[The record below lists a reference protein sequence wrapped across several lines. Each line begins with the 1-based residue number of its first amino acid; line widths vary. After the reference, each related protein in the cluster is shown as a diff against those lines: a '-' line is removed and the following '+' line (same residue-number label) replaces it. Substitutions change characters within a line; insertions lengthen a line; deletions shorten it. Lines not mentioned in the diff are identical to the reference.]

1 MDLRNIGAFVLMLLL
16 VVGVSEAINIGDVLV
31 FDNCGATGRYGPS
44 QSECDSAYSGTNL
57 ANDVSIIGSGIQ
69 EWTVPTTG
77 TYRITAYGAQGGDS
91 SGGLGAILQGD
102 FLLNE
107 GELLEILVGQQ
118 GGNYNPDSTGGG
130 GGTFVANSGASTIND
145 LLIAAGGGGGGINR
159 GQYPGDDASFSESN
173 SDGNH
178 VNGEGGDFL
187 YGYSAGGGGY
197 LYDGGGDGSGLGGHS
212 FVNGGVGGY
221 DGEGTY
227 SQGGFGGGGGHGNG
241 GNNRAGGGGGYTG
254 GDGGEN
260 TENHEAGGG
269 GSFNSGSNPVNEV
282 GLNSGHGKVEIE
294 LLSVANSV
302 PDVPSNPFPSDG
314 ATEISRNLTLSVTVT
329 DSDGDPM
336 DVSFYDSSNTLI
348 GTDSGVAS
356 GSTASVNWSCLS
368 YDTTYNWYVVV
379 DDGSGTTQSA
389 TWIFT
394 TVDGIPK
401 SDNFTNNETT
411 NFSDVDVTN
420 VSDPVIAD
428 NGDKAKVE
436 WKGNFDLSGADLDS
450 NIKMKD
456 NFIEVNSAELTQL
469 NTTANVTFKTVSY
482 PGTSAYQVIK
492 NGEVCSDCKKH
503 SSNPVK
509 FSVNGFSNYTTEQS
523 GNIPEFNGLAFLI
536 ITLVAGMLF
545 FLKRKI

>member
-1 MDLRNIGAFVLMLLL
+1 M
-16 VVGVSEAINIGDVLV
+16 
-31 FDNCGATGRYGPS
+31 
-44 QSECDSAYSGTNL
+44 
-57 ANDVSIIGSGIQ
+57 
-69 EWTVPTTG
+69 
-77 TYRITAYGAQGGDS
+77 
-91 SGGLGAILQGD
+91 
-102 FLLNE
+102 
-107 GELLEILVGQQ
+107 
-118 GGNYNPDSTGGG
+118 
-130 GGTFVANSGASTIND
+130 
-145 LLIAAGGGGGGINR
+145 
-159 GQYPGDDASFSESN
+159 
-173 SDGNH
+173 
-178 VNGEGGDFL
+178 
-187 YGYSAGGGGY
+187 
-197 LYDGGGDGSGLGGHS
+197 
-212 FVNGGVGGY
+212 
-221 DGEGTY
+221 
-227 SQGGFGGGGGHGNG
+227 
-241 GNNRAGGGGGYTG
+241 
-254 GDGGEN
+254 
-260 TENHEAGGG
+260 
-269 GSFNSGSNPVNEV
+269 
-282 GLNSGHGKVEIE
+282 EIE